1 MSKTYIATIGTVDEV
16 TTEEIPLKEIAVSA
30 KDIYE
35 AHKTALFKCNLSNKE
50 TVFKIKDGMSKIIL
64 FEHKTGFVR

>member
-1 MSKTYIATIGTVDEV
+1 MSKTYIATIGTIDEV

-35 AHKTALFKCNLSNKE
+35 AHKVALFKCNFISKE
-50 TVFKIKDGMSKIIL
+50 TVFNIKESTTKL
-64 FEHKTGFVR
+64 VVFNHKSGFVS